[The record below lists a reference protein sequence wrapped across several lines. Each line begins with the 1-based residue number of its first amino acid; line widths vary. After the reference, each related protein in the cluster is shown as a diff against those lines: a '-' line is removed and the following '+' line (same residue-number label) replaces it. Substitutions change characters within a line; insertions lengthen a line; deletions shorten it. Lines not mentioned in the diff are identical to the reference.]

1 MIDKYAKEMEIDT
14 ELSLLNLRDRQLSQ
28 PNIRHK
34 WLYRLMQHKR
44 KKAQLN
50 FKLSQIIDNRSQEEI
65 KLSRLSM
72 PKLKAKIDKE
82 SDVISIKRQIQEE
95 NEVIDYLDSVQSI
108 LSSMSFDMK
117 NLVELL
123 KLESL

>member
-1 MIDKYAKEMEIDT
+1 MVDKYAKELEIDT
-14 ELSLLNLRDRQLSQ
+14 ELTLLNLRDRQLSQ

-44 KKAQLN
+44 KVSELNSQLFDLVEKHSN
-50 FKLSQIIDNRSQEEI
+50 EEMKLSKI
-65 KLSRLSM
+65 SM
-72 PKLKAKIDKE
+72 PKLKMKIDKE
-82 SDVISIKRQIQEE
+82 SDVLSIKKQIQEQKE
-95 NEVIDYLDSVQSI
+95 IIEYLDGVQSI